1 MKKLHSFA
9 FYALVTPAL
18 ALSSGALLAQQ
29 STGQNADREQQ
40 STEGN
45 QDAMK
50 SGTKTV
56 QSGQEMGD
64 QKMGDQKMAGQSGM
78 HNKGYMDAAPANGMH
93 ASDLI
98 GAELKTTGDE
108 DVGAV
113 EDLIIDKSGQVVAVV
128 VSVGGFL
135 GMGEKNVAIAWDDV
149 MQSGT
154 SDMQNLRIDV
164 TREELQSAPEY
175 VTQE

>member
-9 FYALVTPAL
+9 FYALVTPAI
-18 ALSSGALLAQQ
+18 ALSSGAVLAQQ

-45 QDAMK
+45 QGAMK

-64 QKMGDQKMAGQSGM
+64 QSGM
-78 HNKGYMDAAPANGMH
+78 HNQGYMDSVPANGMH

-98 GAELKTTGDE
+98 GAEIKTAGDE

-113 EDLIIDKSGQVVAVV
+113 EDLIIDKNGQVVAVV

-135 GMGEKNVAIAWDDV
+135 GMGEKNVAIAWDDLTK
-149 MQSGT
+149 SGA
-154 SDMQNLRIDV
+154 SDMQDLRIDV
-164 TREELQSAPEY
+164 TREQLQSAPEY